1 MLQIENLTKIY
12 PDGTQALKDVSFKAE
27 PGEFITILGKSGSGK
42 STLLRCLNRL
52 VDPTAG
58 KITFSGNDITIASP
72 YELRAIR
79 RKIGMVFQHYNLV
92 PRCSV
97 LTNVLS
103 GRLSYISFWAGLI
116 NFFPEKAVRQARS
129 HLSDLGIYEKQN
141 RRADRLSGGQQQ
153 RVGIARALMQEP
165 EMILADEP
173 VSSLDPDTAQ
183 TIMEILSKIN
193 REKKV
198 TILCNLHV
206 PELAR
211 QYGHRILGLRKGEL
225 VFDGSPTELSE
236 SAVRSIYSGNRALRG
251 GNKS

>member
-1 MLQIENLTKIY
+1 MLKIENLTKTY
-12 PDGTQALKDVSFKAE
+12 ADGTQALKQVSFKAE

-58 KITFSGNDITIASP
+58 KITFGENDVTAADQR
-72 YELRAIR
+72 ELRAIR

-103 GRLSYISFWAGLI
+103 GRLGYSSFWAGLV
-116 NFFPEKAVRQARS
+116 NYFSEEDVRQARS
-129 HLSDLGIYEKQN
+129 HLDKLGIYEKQN

-165 EMILADEP
+165 EMILVDEP

-183 TIMEILSKIN
+183 TIMGILRKIN
-193 REKKV
+193 RDQNV

-211 QYGHRILGLRKGEL
+211 QYGQRILGIRKGEL
-225 VFDGSPTELSE
+225 VFDGPQSELSE
-236 SAVRSIYSGNRALRG
+236 AAVQSIYSGN
-251 GNKS
+251 

>member
-1 MLQIENLTKIY
+1 MLNIENLTKTY
-12 PDGTQALKDVSFKAE
+12 MDGTQALKDISFKVE

-52 VDPTAG
+52 VDPTSG
-58 KITFSGNDITIASP
+58 KITFCENDVTVAGP
-72 YELRAIR
+72 RELRAIR

-103 GRLSYISFWAGLI
+103 GRLGYSSFWAGLV
-116 NFFPEKAVRQARS
+116 NFFPQEAVRQARS
-129 HLSDLGIYEKQN
+129 HLNDLGIYEKQS

-165 EMILADEP
+165 EMILVDEP

-183 TIMEILSKIN
+183 TIMEILRKIN
-193 REKKV
+193 RDQKV

-211 QYGHRILGLRKGEL
+211 QYGQRILGLRKGEL
-225 VFDGSPTELSE
+225 VFDGPPSDLSE
-236 SAVRSIYSGNRALRG
+236 AAVKSIYSGN
-251 GNKS
+251 

>member
-1 MLQIENLTKIY
+1 MLKIANLTKTY
-12 PDGTQALKDVSFKAE
+12 PDGTQALKNVSFKVE

-52 VDPTAG
+52 VDPTSGQIIFSENDVTLAG
-58 KITFSGNDITIASP
+58 P
-72 YELRAIR
+72 RELRAIR
-79 RKIGMVFQHYNLV
+79 RKIGMVFQQYNLV

-103 GRLSYISFWAGLI
+103 GRLGYSSIWAGLV
-116 NFFPEKAVRQARS
+116 NFFPEEAVLQARS
-129 HLSDLGIYEKQN
+129 HLNDLGIYEKQN

-183 TIMEILSKIN
+183 TIMEILNKIN
-193 REKKV
+193 RDRKV
-198 TILCNLHV
+198 TVLCNLHV

-211 QYGHRILGLRKGEL
+211 QYGQRILGLRKGEL

-236 SAVRSIYSGNRALRG
+236 SAVQSIYSGNRVPPAH
-251 GNKS
+251 